1 MKLVRSALLGAFLSV
16 MLFSAPAFALSG
28 YTTADVN
35 MRTGPGIRYARV
47 TVIPA
52 RSLVNIRECLPD
64 LYWCRV
70 YWRGF
75 RGWVSRH
82 YLRYGEY
89 RPRSYGPPIIYFE
102 HRDRRWH
109 DDHDRW
115 HKRRIYPKQK
125 KKSDRRK
132 WNRDHDRWHDE
143 STKKNRAKR
152 RRKTERNVKERRPK
166 STAKKQRKP
175 RIERD
180 RRSEPK
186 SSRRRKCPPGQG
198 DCD

>member
-1 MKLVRSALLGAFLSV
+1 MTFARSASLCAILFV
-16 MLFSAPAFALSG
+16 MLFSAPASALSG

-35 MRTGPGIRYARV
+35 MRTGPGIRFARV

-52 RSLVNIRECLPD
+52 GSLVNIRQCLPD
-64 LYWCRV
+64 RYWCRV

-75 RGWVSRH
+75 RGWVSRR

-115 HKRRIYPKQK
+115 HKRRVYPKRK

-132 WNRDHDRWHDE
+132 WNRDHDRWHE
-143 STKKNRAKR
+143 KSRKRKKRVTKKRKKRTSEER
-152 RRKTERNVKERRPK
+152 RRK
-166 STAKKQRKP
+166 STAEKRKKP
-175 RIERD
+175 RIKRE

-186 SSRRRKCPPGQG
+186 RERRRKCPPGQD
-198 DCD
+198 DCN